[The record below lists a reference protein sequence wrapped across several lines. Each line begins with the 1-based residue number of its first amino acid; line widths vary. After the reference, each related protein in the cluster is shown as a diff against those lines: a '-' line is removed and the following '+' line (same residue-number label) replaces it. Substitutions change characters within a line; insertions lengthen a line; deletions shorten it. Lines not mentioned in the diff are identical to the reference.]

1 MKYNT
6 CQLPLANELTVN
18 MCLLE
23 YFTVKNI
30 DVIASSAIAK
40 EQMHQTM
47 SFFVIG
53 NNVECTKLLYKENN
67 HSTSST
73 QDYFV

>member
-47 SFFVIG
+47 SFFV
-53 NNVECTKLLYKENN
+53 NWK
-67 HSTSST
+67 
-73 QDYFV
+73 